1 MSDSLNERPVYGYKV
16 RIRRSKMG
24 NTESGGPDIVA
35 THSRRLESVLGKA
48 EIPGALAI

>member
-1 MSDSLNERPVYGYKV
+1 MSESLNERPVYGYKV
-16 RIRRSKMG
+16 RIMRSKTG

-35 THSRRLESVLGKA
+35 SHSRRLESVFGKA